1 MEAGG
6 AREGNRNE
14 EDDGEDEDEPRFTSW
29 AVAAAIVAAPE
40 PLQGRR
46 IPGSSTP
53 QRCRGSR

>member
-1 MEAGG
+1 M
-6 AREGNRNE
+6 EGNRNE